1 LWCFFYIF
9 KIDDVSS
16 YFRVFKSGCDGSY
29 DKVGAYCSNEINI
42 LNASSIHIKT
52 SSQCNANDLHIQQDA
67 VTFQKNYCT
76 KSMCEFSSNTNLFS
90 TYLATSLDSSFDKT
104 PASFEFFY
112 KCNGNNPLNHHL
124 YLLICFAYFLMFI
137 VW

>member
-1 LWCFFYIF
+1 
-9 KIDDVSS
+9 
-16 YFRVFKSGCDGSY
+16 
-29 DKVGAYCSNEINI
+29 VGAYCSTDINI

-52 SSQCNANDLHIQQDA
+52 SSQCTANDFHIQQDV

-112 KCNGNNPLNHHL
+112 KCNGINPLTTNNNHL
-124 YLLICFAYFLMFI
+124 YLLIFFAYFLMFI
-137 VW
+137 V